1 VEEPLAT
8 VEGELDAVLN
18 HMAYDLL
25 PTATVLTITNQM
37 KHVVHCDKIMVV
49 EGGKVCIRDL
59 DNSSWQLLSSGMLWH
74 AFCCLDEPVTSIHR
88 VDK

>member
-1 VEEPLAT
+1 VGLCCQILVLEEPLAT

-37 KHVVHCDKIMVV
+37 KYVVHCDKIMVV
-49 EGGKVCIRDL
+49 DGGKVCIRDL
-59 DNSSWQLLSSGMLWH
+59 HN
-74 AFCCLDEPVTSIHR
+74 
-88 VDK
+88 